1 MSMFNKAAIIG
12 TGLIGGSMAIAIK
25 KKRLAREVIGISRHK
40 STLLWAK
47 KRHWIDKGSQD
58 LSAIRGSDL
67 VVLAAP
73 VNTILKQADTVA
85 RFAGKE
91 CLITDVGSS
100 KKQIVNKLSAIF
112 PNFVGGH
119 PLAGSEKRGIVN
131 ASEDIFKDY
140 LCILTPGDKT
150 RAAALNRIKRLW
162 LGLGARV
169 AVMDAEKHDRIL
181 SFVSHLPHAVA
192 FSLIGIIPQEYI
204 RFGASGLKDTTRVA
218 SSDHK
223 LWSDIFLSNRKN
235 MISSMAAFEK
245 NLRRIR
251 SAILNRDEKTLVAI
265 LKKANIK
272 REALG

>member
-1 MSMFNKAAIIG
+1 MFNKAAIIG